1 MRIIVIS
8 DTHGRYN
15 ALSSVI
21 LSNMSANAF
30 IHLGDGEEEFLQLI
44 DNFPSLAPKF
54 YYVKGNCDYGSQR
67 QEFLTLDIAPGHRI
81 LATHGHRFG
90 VNYGKAGI
98 LDKAKEHR
106 CNIILH
112 GHTHVRCNT
121 YENGI
126 YILNPGSASRPRDGF
141 PPSYAFIDLLPDG
154 KAIANIIDVR

>member
-8 DTHGRYN
+8 DTHGRYS

-21 LSNMSANAF
+21 LSNMRADAF
-30 IHLGDGEEEFLQLI
+30 IHLGDGEEEYLRLI
-44 DNFPSLAPKF
+44 DNFPSIAPKF

-67 QEFLTLDIAPGHRI
+67 PEFLTLDIAPGHRI

-154 KAIANIIDVR
+154 TAIANIIDVR

>member
-21 LSNMSANAF
+21 LSNMSADAF

-106 CNIILH
+106 CNLSLIHI
-112 GHTHVRCNT
+112 
-121 YENGI
+121 
-126 YILNPGSASRPRDGF
+126 
-141 PPSYAFIDLLPDG
+141 
-154 KAIANIIDVR
+154 

>member
-8 DTHGRYN
+8 DTHGRYA
-15 ALSSVI
+15 ALSSVV
-21 LSNMSANAF
+21 LSNMSADAF
-30 IHLGDGEEEFLQLI
+30 IHLGDGEEEYLRLI

-67 QEFLTLDIAPGHRI
+67 PEFLAFDIAPGHRI

-90 VNYGKAGI
+90 VNYGNVGI
-98 LDKAKEHR
+98 LDKAKELN
-106 CNIILH
+106 CNVILH

-154 KAIANIIDVR
+154 KAVANIIDVK

>member
-8 DTHGRYN
+8 DTHGRYH

-21 LSNMSANAF
+21 LSNMNADAF
-30 IHLGDGEEEFLQLI
+30 IHLGDGEEEYLRLI
-44 DNFPSLAPKF
+44 DNFPSVADKF
-54 YYVKGNCDYGSQR
+54 YYIKGNCDYGSQR
-67 QEFLTLDIAPGHRI
+67 PEFLTLEIAPGHRI

-90 VNYGKAGI
+90 VNYGNAGI
-98 LDKAKEHR
+98 LDKAKELR

-121 YENGI
+121 YKDGF
-126 YILNPGSASRPRDGF
+126 YILNPGSAAKPRDGF

-154 KAIANIIDVR
+154 KAVANIINV